1 MVGVLQVA
9 ADRAD
14 LQQPVH
20 QVPRLH
26 AVSCLGV
33 HGDRDRHRPG
43 HPPGRGEHLLPRR
56 ALPVG
61 VAEHRRDRG
70 YLQTLT
76 APAKHLEWFEH
87 FGHNPCYEEPDR
99 FNTFITGTVL
109 AEAPAGQKQRL

>member
-1 MVGVLQVA
+1 MTGTDTARATRPA
-9 ADRAD
+9 AANI
-14 LQQPVH
+14 
-20 QVPRLH
+20 
-26 AVSCLGV
+26 SC
-33 HGDRDRHRPG
+33 HG
-43 HPPGRGEHLLPRR
+43 